1 MQVNYPDSDAPYTRT
16 VEMKHATKQKID
28 ATTVVREFPEDW
40 APEKEPY
47 YPVPTKESAALYK
60 KYRELADAEKHVSFI
75 GRLGSYRYYNMDQV
89 IGMALMEAQKLL
101 ARRKNT

>member
-1 MQVNYPDSDAPYTRT
+1 
-16 VEMKHATKQKID
+16 MKHATKQKID